1 VPGAAARS
9 LAVCGLA
16 VAAIGCAA
24 TLDIADRPWDRW
36 WRSPAPP
43 PTPLE
48 EVPSAEIPPPEGFHP
63 ESGQLRTVPMK
74 WEPRLTSDVAGYVIE
89 RGPAR
94 KGPFRRLDRV
104 EGRLTMFYVDRGDAT
119 ASDSDAPVLDDG
131 ATFFYRI
138 RSYTPK
144 GRVSV
149 AASVIHPA
157 TTAQPPEPPAGLR
170 AYSHQPRQV
179 SLSWRAPQ
187 DATAAG
193 YVVYRS
199 PSSGG
204 PFEPLA
210 QLEGRHTTVYV
221 DSKLGDLRVFY
232 YQVTTRN
239 ALGGEGSPSETVRA
253 VTKPEPLPPI
263 GLRIV
268 EQRLGANRLMWEP
281 NVETDITEYRL
292 LRIREGADAP
302 EVVALVPPDATTAE
316 DDAVAAGERVAYA
329 LVGVDSD
336 GLQSA
341 SSEVI
346 GVECEGYGL
355 SARGESDG
363 VHLRWNPRTEE
374 GFHGARVLRT
384 RWFTSQE
391 LAFVP
396 SDSYVDG
403 DARPGKHYRYVVILE
418 RPDSTR
424 APPSLPVEIEVPRR

>member
-1 VPGAAARS
+1 MPGAAARS

-16 VAAIGCAA
+16 LVAIGCAA
-24 TLDIADRPWDRW
+24 TLDIADPPWGW
-36 WRSPAPP
+36 WRRSLAPP

-48 EVPSAEIPPPEGFHP
+48 ALPSAEIPPPEGLRAD
-63 ESGQLRTVPMK
+63 SGQLRSVPLQ
-74 WEPRLTSDVAGYVIE
+74 WDPRLTSDVAGYVIE
-89 RGPAR
+89 RAPAR
-94 KGPFRRLDRV
+94 EGPFARLDRV
-104 EGRLTMFYVDRGDAT
+104 EGRLITLYVDRGGAT
-119 ASDSDAPVLDDG
+119 ASESDTPVLDDG
-131 ATFFYRI
+131 ATFFYRV
-138 RSYTPK
+138 RSYTLK

-149 AASVIHPA
+149 AASEVVPA
-157 TTAQPPEPPAGLR
+157 TTAPAPEAPAGLR
-170 AYSHQPRQV
+170 AYSYQPRQV
-179 SLSWRAPQ
+179 PLSWRAPQ

-199 PSSGG
+199 PSKDG
-204 PFEPLA
+204 PFEPLT
-210 QLEGRHTTVYV
+210 QLVGRHTTAYV

-232 YQVTTRN
+232 YQVTARN

-268 EQRLGANRLMWEP
+268 EQRLGTNRLMWDP

-292 LRIREGADAP
+292 LRIREGPDAP
-302 EVVALVPPDATTAE
+302 EVVASVPPDATTAE

-329 LVGVDSD
+329 LVGIDSD

-341 SSEVI
+341 SSEPI
-346 GVECEGYGL
+346 GVESEGYGL